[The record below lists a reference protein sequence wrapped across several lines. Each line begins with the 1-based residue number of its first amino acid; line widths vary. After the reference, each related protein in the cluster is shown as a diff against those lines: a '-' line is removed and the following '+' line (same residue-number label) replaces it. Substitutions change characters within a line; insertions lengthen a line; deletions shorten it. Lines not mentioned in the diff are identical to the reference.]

1 MRQVTIQQADS
12 KAEELTVLKANLHTH
27 TTNSDGTF
35 SPSEVIGFYADA
47 GYDVLAF
54 TDHRTTNHVSE
65 YDAEGMTLLSGI
77 ELHPAG
83 PRGIPWHIL
92 AIGIPE
98 NFSCTHP
105 ESGQQAVDAVRQ
117 AGGVA
122 FAAHPYWCGFTAAE
136 VMTLNGIAGI
146 EVYNTSTRYIGKEY
160 NMTIWDETLDAG
172 RNYTALAVDDVHG
185 KPDLFRGWTMICAKA
200 DNARTFLMHSGT
212 VHSMLRRDRNFT
224 SSLSTTEFSR
234 RNSLPAPLL
243 FWSEDNLPGTVP
255 QSKHPTVPERGEK
268 SRRCGLICAR
278 LNPAVIS
285 AASSAT
291 PPAEWHGAIL
301 SEYKRL
307 HSC

>member
-98 NFSCTHP
+98 NFSCTRKAGNRRWMRSGRRA
-105 ESGQQAVDAVRQ
+105 ESRLPHTPTGADLRQ
-117 AGGVA
+117 
-122 FAAHPYWCGFTAAE
+122 P
-136 VMTLNGIAGI
+136 
-146 EVYNTSTRYIGKEY
+146 
-160 NMTIWDETLDAG
+160 
-172 RNYTALAVDDVHG
+172 
-185 KPDLFRGWTMICAKA
+185 
-200 DNARTFLMHSGT
+200 
-212 VHSMLRRDRNFT
+212 
-224 SSLSTTEFSR
+224 
-234 RNSLPAPLL
+234 
-243 FWSEDNLPGTVP
+243 
-255 QSKHPTVPERGEK
+255 K
-268 SRRCGLICAR
+268 S
-278 LNPAVIS
+278 
-285 AASSAT
+285 
-291 PPAEWHGAIL
+291 
-301 SEYKRL
+301 
-307 HSC
+307 

>member
-47 GYDVLAF
+47 GYDVLAC
-54 TDHRTTNHVSE
+54 TDHRTTNLVSE

-117 AGGVA
+117 A
-122 FAAHPYWCGFTAAE
+122 
-136 VMTLNGIAGI
+136 
-146 EVYNTSTRYIGKEY
+146 
-160 NMTIWDETLDAG
+160 
-172 RNYTALAVDDVHG
+172 
-185 KPDLFRGWTMICAKA
+185 
-200 DNARTFLMHSGT
+200 
-212 VHSMLRRDRNFT
+212 
-224 SSLSTTEFSR
+224 
-234 RNSLPAPLL
+234 
-243 FWSEDNLPGTVP
+243 
-255 QSKHPTVPERGEK
+255 
-268 SRRCGLICAR
+268 
-278 LNPAVIS
+278 
-285 AASSAT
+285 
-291 PPAEWHGAIL
+291 
-301 SEYKRL
+301 
-307 HSC
+307 

>member
-105 ESGQQAVDAVRQ
+105 VGS
-117 AGGVA
+117 
-122 FAAHPYWCGFTAAE
+122 
-136 VMTLNGIAGI
+136 
-146 EVYNTSTRYIGKEY
+146 
-160 NMTIWDETLDAG
+160 
-172 RNYTALAVDDVHG
+172 
-185 KPDLFRGWTMICAKA
+185 
-200 DNARTFLMHSGT
+200 
-212 VHSMLRRDRNFT
+212 
-224 SSLSTTEFSR
+224 
-234 RNSLPAPLL
+234 
-243 FWSEDNLPGTVP
+243 
-255 QSKHPTVPERGEK
+255 
-268 SRRCGLICAR
+268 
-278 LNPAVIS
+278 
-285 AASSAT
+285 
-291 PPAEWHGAIL
+291 
-301 SEYKRL
+301 
-307 HSC
+307 

>member
-1 MRQVTIQQADS
+1 MRRVTIQQADS

-54 TDHRTTNHVSE
+54 TDHRTTNRVSE

-185 KPDLFRGWTMICAKA
+185 KRDLFRGWTMICAKSRQCRDILDA
-200 DNARTFLMHSGT
+200 LGNGSFYATQGPEFHRISFHDGIFEAEFTPCAAAVLVGRQSSGYCAAI
-212 VHSMLRRDRNFT
+212 
-224 SSLSTTEFSR
+224 E
-234 RNSLPAPLL
+234 AP
-243 FWSEDNLPGTVP
+243 DGPGTWREVSQMRIDLRQAQP
-255 QSKHPTVPERGEK
+255 GSYF
-268 SRRCGLICAR
+268 RCQLRDASGRMAWS
-278 LNPAVIS
+278 NPFRI
-285 AASSAT
+285 
-291 PPAEWHGAIL
+291 
-301 SEYKRL
+301 
-307 HSC
+307 

>member
-160 NMTIWDETLDAG
+160 NT
-172 RNYTALAVDDVHG
+172 VHG
-185 KPDLFRGWTMICAKA
+185 ILEKEGILKHLDKF
-200 DNARTFLMHSGT
+200 
-212 VHSMLRRDRNFT
+212 
-224 SSLSTTEFSR
+224 
-234 RNSLPAPLL
+234 
-243 FWSEDNLPGTVP
+243 P
-255 QSKHPTVPERGEK
+255 QETREYVRKKLGE
-268 SRRCGLICAR
+268 
-278 LNPAVIS
+278 
-285 AASSAT
+285 
-291 PPAEWHGAIL
+291 
-301 SEYKRL
+301 
-307 HSC
+307 